1 MIYTYK
7 ILSVLLDYPTQETLN
22 IMHQMPGKLKEEGLL
37 DKSCL
42 DDVSK
47 FMDYF
52 AQMDDITSWQQYY
65 SSTFDTQS
73 LTSLYMFD
81 HIHGDSKDKGL
92 AMVDLKMYYKSKGM
106 EMDHPELPD
115 YLPVFLEF
123 ISETKTPLDGAKLL
137 AESKKILED
146 IRTKLAENESAYRYL
161 LNCLIYLASKV

>member
-7 ILSVLLDYPTQETLN
+7 ILSILLDYPSADTLN
-22 IMHQMPGKLKEEGLL
+22 VMHQMPGKLKEEGLL
-37 DKSCL
+37 DKKNMEN
-42 DDVSK
+42 VAK

-52 AQMDDITSWQQYY
+52 AQMDDLTSWQEYY

-92 AMVDLKMYYKSKGM
+92 AMVDLKMYYKNKGM
-106 EMDHPELPD
+106 EMDHAELPD

-123 ISETKTPLDGAKLL
+123 IAETQTPQSGAKLL
-137 AESKKILED
+137 SESIKILVD
-146 IRTKLAENESAYRYL
+146 VRTILAKNESAYRHL
-161 LNCLIYLASKV
+161 IDCLIYLASK